1 MDTNNCFKILQ
12 FWHLFWP
19 FYFRCHFSLIISFE
33 FQNIFHI
40 FTIFGLEI
48 YIQYNS
54 NFEHVHFLV
63 LRNFSKFLLLGK
75 RNPNTQR
82 VYRNHTFCLLLAC
95 WLVGF
100 SFSLLSGLQPPS
112 KLVAVAM
119 VAIGAS
125 RNQNLESLVTFPKLG
140 VAIARG
146 WSQPLLLFFS
156 SPHWSPIT

>member
-1 MDTNNCFKILQ
+1 M
-12 FWHLFWP
+12 
-19 FYFRCHFSLIISFE
+19 
-33 FQNIFHI
+33 
-40 FTIFGLEI
+40 
-48 YIQYNS
+48 
-54 NFEHVHFLV
+54 HFLV

-119 VAIGAS
+119 IAIGAS
-125 RNQNLESLVTFPKLG
+125 RNQNLESLVTFPKFG
-140 VAIARG
+140 VVIARG
-146 WSQPLLLFFS
+146 WSQPLLLFFFFPLTDLLS
-156 SPHWSPIT
+156 LNPGCGFSCWGSGQSELTKAIPSLWLEEWKMEP